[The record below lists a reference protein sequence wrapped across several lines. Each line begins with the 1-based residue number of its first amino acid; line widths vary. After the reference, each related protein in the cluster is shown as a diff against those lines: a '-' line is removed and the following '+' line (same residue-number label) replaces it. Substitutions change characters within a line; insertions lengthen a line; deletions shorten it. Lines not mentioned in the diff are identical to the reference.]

1 MTTGAFGIGLTFIG
15 RKGPGPYEYP
25 AVPKSWKPLKAIM
38 QVPKSV
44 WLEVEAG
51 QSTVD
56 FTE

>member
-15 RKGPGPYEYP
+15 RKGLGPYQYP

-51 QSTVD
+51 QSNGGL
-56 FTE
+56 

>member
-25 AVPKSWKPLKAIM
+25 AVPKSWKPLKTIM
-38 QVPKSV
+38 QVPKS
-44 WLEVEAG
+44 EAG